1 MSSDSGRDPAIKLFG
16 RTIPLQESKAE
27 PSSCGSMGEQPQ
39 DAATA
44 ETPLPP
50 SSDDNE
56 DAYREAN
63 SDEAAV
69 SCLQEPCKPDT
80 SSGLL
85 DDSKEQESG
94 RDAPDLDTSKVS
106 PDSKPSIAASDDVHN
121 ENEAGNE
128 KTLKKPDK
136 VLPCPRCNSLDTK
149 FCYYNNYNVN
159 QPRHFCKNCQRY
171 WTAGGTMRNVPVGAG
186 RRKNKH
192 SASHYRHIML
202 SEGMATTMVDAAG
215 ASHHQVLHSGLST
228 AAGGLR
234 STCGSVLKFGSEA
247 PLCESMAAAL
257 NLGDQPV
264 KQNVEMGSAA
274 GAGNGEEMTY
284 GTSATAARVGSELQE
299 NMVGIEQGGN
309 AGCCKGPT
317 PHLLRYPVP
326 PPWPYP
332 WGPGWSNI
340 AAMAAGRCSS
350 ELVFSPDSSNPGSVQ
365 WNPPP
370 LVTAPAFCTPTVP
383 FPFVAASYWGCV
395 PPGWAGGAWNVP
407 WMGSGAGLSPS
418 SSTSNGGCSSGNNSP
433 TLGKHSRDGSPT
445 GEGKQERGVWIPK
458 TLRIDDPDEAA
469 KSSIWATLGIKH
481 ESAERVTKGGIF
493 KAFEP
498 KKGTERNMAD
508 ASPALR
514 ANPAALS
521 RSQAF
526 HENR

>member
-16 RTIPLQESKAE
+16 RTIPLQEGKAE
-27 PSSCGSMGEQPQ
+27 PSNCAGGGEQPQ
-39 DAATA
+39 DAAA
-44 ETPLPP
+44 IGPP
-50 SSDDNE
+50 QSSADNG
-56 DAYREAN
+56 DAHREAN

-69 SCLQEPCKPDT
+69 AFLQEPCKPDT
-80 SSGLL
+80 SSDLL
-85 DDSKEQESG
+85 NDPMEEERG
-94 RDAPDLDTSKVS
+94 RDAPDPDTSKVS
-106 PDSKPSIAASDDVHN
+106 PDSKPSTPASDDVQT
-121 ENEAGNE
+121 ETEAGNE
-128 KTLKKPDK
+128 KALKKPDK

-202 SEGMATTMVDAAG
+202 SEGMATSMVDAAA
-215 ASHHQVLHSGLST
+215 ASHHQVLHSGLSPT
-228 AAGGLR
+228 AGGLR
-234 STCGSVLKFGSEA
+234 NTSGAVLKFGSEA
-247 PLCESMAAAL
+247 PLCESMASAL

-264 KQNVEMGSAA
+264 KGNVEMGSAS
-274 GAGNGEEMTY
+274 GSGNGEEM
-284 GTSATAARVGSELQE
+284 SCASLATAPRVGSEIQE
-299 NMVGIEQGGN
+299 KMVGMEQGGN
-309 AGCCKGPT
+309 PGCCEGPT

-332 WGPGWSNI
+332 WGPGWSNV
-340 AAMAAGRCSS
+340 AALAAGGCSS
-350 ELVFSPDSSNPGSVQ
+350 ELVFRPDTGNPGSAQ

-370 LVTAPAFCTPTVP
+370 LIAAPAFCAPTIP
-383 FPFVAASYWGCV
+383 FPFVATSYWGCM
-395 PPGWAGGAWNVP
+395 PGWAGGAWNAP
-407 WMGSGAGLSPS
+407 WMGAGAGLSPS
-418 SSTSNGGCSSGNNSP
+418 SSTSNGGCSSGNSCP
-433 TLGKHSRDGSPT
+433 TLGKHSRDGSPN

-481 ESAERVTKGGIF
+481 ESAERVTRGGMF
-493 KAFEP
+493 KAFES
-498 KKGTERNMAD
+498 KKESERNIAE